1 MIMKMH
7 TKTIH
12 LSLFALSTVLLAA
25 CSGPQVRYGDAKA
38 VETVNANYGSTDLQ
52 IIAEAMT
59 RSLLQSKAISGS
71 KDAPIVTLADV
82 KNKTSEYIDTRVI
95 TDKIRTQL
103 MKSGQVRFA
112 VSVTEMQN
120 QTDELK
126 RQNQSGLY
134 KNSTIAKTGS
144 ASSGNNTCLYAS
156 SNLGKSDIHI
166 YLVFVYHIH
175 MMCPLELLQFLGT
188 YLAHDSKLCGTVILC
203 TDLSQLFCN
212 SSFKSN

>member
-1 MIMKMH
+1 MNMN
-7 TKTIH
+7 TKTIR
-12 LSLFALSTVLLAA
+12 LSAIALSVVALAA

-59 RSLLQSKAISGS
+59 RSLLQSKAIAGS

-112 VSVTEMQN
+112 VSVSEMQN
-120 QTDELK
+120 QTEELK

-134 KNSTIAKTGS
+134 KNSTIAKTGNMQGAQYRIEGS
-144 ASSGNNTCLYAS
+144 IASIVKNTKDVKDVYYVFNLNLINNESGL
-156 SNLGKSDIHI
+156 
-166 YLVFVYHIH
+166 
-175 MMCPLELLQFLGT
+175 LEWADEKEIRKMAT
-188 YLAHDSKLCGTVILC
+188 R
-203 TDLSQLFCN
+203 
-212 SSFKSN
+212 

>member
-1 MIMKMH
+1 MNMN
-7 TKTIH
+7 TKTIR
-12 LSLFALSTVLLAA
+12 LSAMALSVAALAA

-59 RSLLQSKAISGS
+59 RSLLQSKAIAGS

-134 KNSTIAKTGS
+134 KNSTIAKTGNMQGAQYRIEGS
-144 ASSGNNTCLYAS
+144 IASIVKNTKDVKDVYYVFNLNLINNESGL
-156 SNLGKSDIHI
+156 
-166 YLVFVYHIH
+166 
-175 MMCPLELLQFLGT
+175 LEW
-188 YLAHDSKLCGTVILC
+188 ADEKEIRKTV
-203 TDLSQLFCN
+203 SR
-212 SSFKSN
+212 

>member
-1 MIMKMH
+1 MNMNSKSLY
-7 TKTIH
+7 
-12 LSLFALSTVLLAA
+12 LSAIVVSVAALTA

-38 VETVNANYGSTDLQ
+38 VETVNADYGSTDLQ
-52 IIAEAMT
+52 MIAESMT
-59 RSLLQSKAISGS
+59 RSLLQTKAISGS

-112 VSVTEMQN
+112 VSVSEMQN

-134 KNSTIAKTGS
+134 KNSTIAKTGNMQGAQYRIEGS
-144 ASSGNNTCLYAS
+144 IASIVKNTKDVKDVYYVFNLNLINNESGL
-156 SNLGKSDIHI
+156 
-166 YLVFVYHIH
+166 
-175 MMCPLELLQFLGT
+175 LEWADEKEIRKT
-188 YLAHDSKLCGTVILC
+188 ATR
-203 TDLSQLFCN
+203 
-212 SSFKSN
+212 

>member
-1 MIMKMH
+1 MIMKIH
-7 TKTIH
+7 TKTIY
-12 LSLFALSTVLLAA
+12 LPAFAMSVLLLTA

-38 VETVNANYGSTDLQ
+38 VETVNTNYGSTDLQ
-52 IIAEAMT
+52 MIAEAMT

-112 VSVTEMQN
+112 VSITEMQN

-134 KNSTIAKTGS
+134 KNSAIAKTGNMQGAQYRIEGS
-144 ASSGNNTCLYAS
+144 IASIVKNTKDVKDVYYVFNLNLINNESGL
-156 SNLGKSDIHI
+156 
-166 YLVFVYHIH
+166 
-175 MMCPLELLQFLGT
+175 LEWADEKEIRKT
-188 YLAHDSKLCGTVILC
+188 ATR
-203 TDLSQLFCN
+203 
-212 SSFKSN
+212 

>member
-1 MIMKMH
+1 MKLH
-7 TKTIH
+7 TKTIP
-12 LSLFALSTVLLAA
+12 LSAVVLAATLLAA
-25 CSGPQVRYGDAKA
+25 CSGPQVRYGDAKE

-103 MKSGQVRFA
+103 VKSGQVRFA
-112 VSVTEMQN
+112 VSVSEMQN

-134 KNSTIAKTGS
+134 KNSTIAKTGNMQGAQYRIEGS
-144 ASSGNNTCLYAS
+144 IASIVKTNKDVKDVYYVFNLDLINNESGL
-156 SNLGKSDIHI
+156 
-166 YLVFVYHIH
+166 
-175 MMCPLELLQFLGT
+175 LEWADEKEIRKT
-188 YLAHDSKLCGTVILC
+188 ATR
-203 TDLSQLFCN
+203 
-212 SSFKSN
+212 

>member
-1 MIMKMH
+1 MIMKIH

-12 LSLFALSTVLLAA
+12 LSALTLSAVLLVA

-112 VSVTEMQN
+112 VSITEMQN

-134 KNSTIAKTGS
+134 KNSTIAKTGNMQGAQYRIEGS
-144 ASSGNNTCLYAS
+144 IASIVKSTKDVKDVYYVFNLNLINNESGL
-156 SNLGKSDIHI
+156 
-166 YLVFVYHIH
+166 
-175 MMCPLELLQFLGT
+175 LEWADEKEIRKT
-188 YLAHDSKLCGTVILC
+188 ATR
-203 TDLSQLFCN
+203 
-212 SSFKSN
+212 

>member
-1 MIMKMH
+1 MIMKTY
-7 TKTIH
+7 TKTLQ
-12 LSLFALSTVLLAA
+12 LSALTLSVALLAA

-52 IIAEAMT
+52 MIAEAMT

-120 QTDELK
+120 QTEELK

-134 KNSTIAKTGS
+134 KNSTIAKTGNMQGAQYRIEGS
-144 ASSGNNTCLYAS
+144 IASIVKNTKDVKDVYYVFNLNLINNESGL
-156 SNLGKSDIHI
+156 
-166 YLVFVYHIH
+166 
-175 MMCPLELLQFLGT
+175 LEWADEKEIRKT
-188 YLAHDSKLCGTVILC
+188 ATR
-203 TDLSQLFCN
+203 
-212 SSFKSN
+212 

>member
-1 MIMKMH
+1 MNM
-7 TKTIH
+7 KTIH
-12 LSLFALSTVLLAA
+12 LFAIILSVAALAA

-38 VETVNANYGSTDLQ
+38 VETINANYGSTDLQ
-52 IIAEAMT
+52 MIAEAMT

-112 VSVTEMQN
+112 VSVSEMQN
-120 QTDELK
+120 QTEELK

-134 KNSTIAKTGS
+134 KNSTIAKTGNMQGAQYRIEGS
-144 ASSGNNTCLYAS
+144 IASIVKNTKDVKDVYYVFNLNLINNESGL
-156 SNLGKSDIHI
+156 
-166 YLVFVYHIH
+166 
-175 MMCPLELLQFLGT
+175 LEWADEKEIRKT
-188 YLAHDSKLCGTVILC
+188 ATR
-203 TDLSQLFCN
+203 
-212 SSFKSN
+212 

>member
-1 MIMKMH
+1 MIMN
-7 TKTIH
+7 TKTIR
-12 LSLFALSTVLLAA
+12 LSAIALSVAALAA

-38 VETVNANYGSTDLQ
+38 VETVNADYGSTDLQ
-52 IIAEAMT
+52 MIAESMT

-112 VSVTEMQN
+112 VSITEMQN

-134 KNSTIAKTGS
+134 KNSTIAKTGNMQGAQYRIEGS
-144 ASSGNNTCLYAS
+144 IASIVKNTKDIKDVYYVFNLNLINNESGL
-156 SNLGKSDIHI
+156 
-166 YLVFVYHIH
+166 
-175 MMCPLELLQFLGT
+175 LEWADEKEIRKT
-188 YLAHDSKLCGTVILC
+188 ATR
-203 TDLSQLFCN
+203 
-212 SSFKSN
+212 

>member
-1 MIMKMH
+1 MNMK
-7 TKTIH
+7 TTAIYLPTLL
-12 LSLFALSTVLLAA
+12 LSVGLLAA

-38 VETVNANYGSTDLQ
+38 VETVNADYGSTDLQ
-52 IIAEAMT
+52 MIAESMT

-112 VSVTEMQN
+112 VSISEMQN

-134 KNSTIAKTGS
+134 KNSTIAKTGNMQGAQYRIEGS
-144 ASSGNNTCLYAS
+144 IASIVKNTKDIKDVYYVFNLNLINNESGL
-156 SNLGKSDIHI
+156 
-166 YLVFVYHIH
+166 
-175 MMCPLELLQFLGT
+175 LEWADEKEIRKT
-188 YLAHDSKLCGTVILC
+188 ATR
-203 TDLSQLFCN
+203 
-212 SSFKSN
+212 

>member
-1 MIMKMH
+1 MMMNMK
-7 TKTIH
+7 TK
-12 LSLFALSTVLLAA
+12 ALGLPAILLTSVFLIA

-38 VETVNANYGSTDLQ
+38 VETVNVNYGSTDLQ
-52 IIAEAMT
+52 MIAEAMT

-103 MKSGQVRFA
+103 LKSGQVRFA
-112 VSVTEMQN
+112 VSITEMQN

-134 KNSTIAKTGS
+134 KESTIAKTGNMQGAQYRIEGS
-144 ASSGNNTCLYAS
+144 IASIVKNTKDVKDVYYVFNLNLINNKTGL
-156 SNLGKSDIHI
+156 
-166 YLVFVYHIH
+166 
-175 MMCPLELLQFLGT
+175 LEWADEKEIRKTQT
-188 YLAHDSKLCGTVILC
+188 R
-203 TDLSQLFCN
+203 
-212 SSFKSN
+212 

>member
-1 MIMKMH
+1 MIMKIQ

-12 LSLFALSTVLLAA
+12 LSIFALSAVLLAA

-38 VETVNANYGSTDLQ
+38 VETVNVNYGSTDLQ

-82 KNKTSEYIDTRVI
+82 KNKTSEYVDTRVI

-134 KNSTIAKTGS
+134 KNSTIAKTGNMQGAQYRIEGS
-144 ASSGNNTCLYAS
+144 IASIVKTTKDVKDVYYVFNLNLINNESGL
-156 SNLGKSDIHI
+156 
-166 YLVFVYHIH
+166 
-175 MMCPLELLQFLGT
+175 LEWADEKEIRKT
-188 YLAHDSKLCGTVILC
+188 ATR
-203 TDLSQLFCN
+203 
-212 SSFKSN
+212 

>member
-1 MIMKMH
+1 MN
-7 TKTIH
+7 TKTIR
-12 LSLFALSTVLLAA
+12 LSAIALSVAALAA

-38 VETVNANYGSTDLQ
+38 VETVNADYGSTDLQ
-52 IIAEAMT
+52 MIAESMT

-112 VSVTEMQN
+112 VSITEMQN

-134 KNSTIAKTGS
+134 KNSTIAKTGNMQGAQYRIEGS
-144 ASSGNNTCLYAS
+144 IASIVKNTKDVKDVYYVFNLNLINNESGL
-156 SNLGKSDIHI
+156 
-166 YLVFVYHIH
+166 
-175 MMCPLELLQFLGT
+175 LEWADEKEIRKT
-188 YLAHDSKLCGTVILC
+188 ATR
-203 TDLSQLFCN
+203 
-212 SSFKSN
+212 

>member
-1 MIMKMH
+1 MNMN
-7 TKTIH
+7 TKTLH
-12 LSLFALSTVLLAA
+12 LSAIVLAVATLAA

-38 VETVNANYGSTDLQ
+38 VETVNVNYGSTDLQ
-52 IIAEAMT
+52 MIAEAMT

-112 VSVTEMQN
+112 VSVSEMQN
-120 QTDELK
+120 QTEELK

-134 KNSTIAKTGS
+134 KNSTIAKTGNMQGAQYRIEGS
-144 ASSGNNTCLYAS
+144 IASIVKSTKDVKDVYYVFNLNLINNESGL
-156 SNLGKSDIHI
+156 
-166 YLVFVYHIH
+166 
-175 MMCPLELLQFLGT
+175 LEWADEKEIRKT
-188 YLAHDSKLCGTVILC
+188 STR
-203 TDLSQLFCN
+203 
-212 SSFKSN
+212 

>member
-1 MIMKMH
+1 M
-7 TKTIH
+7 
-12 LSLFALSTVLLAA
+12 
-25 CSGPQVRYGDAKA
+25 
-38 VETVNANYGSTDLQ
+38 
-52 IIAEAMT
+52 IAEAMT

-112 VSVTEMQN
+112 VSITEMQN

-134 KNSTIAKTGS
+134 KNSTIAKTGNMQGAQYRIEGS
-144 ASSGNNTCLYAS
+144 IASIVKNTKDVKDVYYVFNLNLINNESGL
-156 SNLGKSDIHI
+156 
-166 YLVFVYHIH
+166 
-175 MMCPLELLQFLGT
+175 LEWADEKEIRKT
-188 YLAHDSKLCGTVILC
+188 ATR
-203 TDLSQLFCN
+203 
-212 SSFKSN
+212 

>member
-1 MIMKMH
+1 MKLH
-7 TKTIH
+7 TKTIQ
-12 LSLFALSTVLLAA
+12 LSAVMLAATVLAA
-25 CSGPQVRYGDAKA
+25 CSGPQVRYGDAKE

-52 IIAEAMT
+52 MIAEAMT

-103 MKSGQVRFA
+103 LKSGQVRFA
-112 VSVTEMQN
+112 VSISEMQN

-134 KNSTIAKTGS
+134 KNSTIAKTGNMQGAQYRIEGS
-144 ASSGNNTCLYAS
+144 IAS
-156 SNLGKSDIHI
+156 I
-166 YLVFVYHIH
+166 V
-175 MMCPLELLQFLGT
+175 
-188 YLAHDSKLCGTVILC
+188 
-203 TDLSQLFCN
+203 
-212 SSFKSN
+212 KSNKDVKDVYYVFNLNLINNESGLLEWADEKEIRKTLVR

>member
-1 MIMKMH
+1 MTMKMH

-12 LSLFALSTVLLAA
+12 LSAFALSAVLLAA

-52 IIAEAMT
+52 MIAEAMT

-112 VSVTEMQN
+112 VSVSEMQN
-120 QTDELK
+120 QTEEFKL
-126 RQNQSGLY
+126 
-134 KNSTIAKTGS
+134 
-144 ASSGNNTCLYAS
+144 SSLRW
-156 SNLGKSDIHI
+156 
-166 YLVFVYHIH
+166 
-175 MMCPLELLQFLGT
+175 
-188 YLAHDSKLCGTVILC
+188 
-203 TDLSQLFCN
+203 
-212 SSFKSN
+212 

>member
-1 MIMKMH
+1 MYMKN
-7 TKTIH
+7 KTIH
-12 LSLFALSTVLLAA
+12 LTVFVLSVGLLAA

-52 IIAEAMT
+52 MIAEAMT

-112 VSVTEMQN
+112 VSINEMQN

-134 KNSTIAKTGS
+134 KNSTIAKTGNMQGAQYRIEGS
-144 ASSGNNTCLYAS
+144 IASIVKTNKDVKDVYYVFNLNLINNESGL
-156 SNLGKSDIHI
+156 
-166 YLVFVYHIH
+166 
-175 MMCPLELLQFLGT
+175 LEWADEKEIRKT
-188 YLAHDSKLCGTVILC
+188 ATR
-203 TDLSQLFCN
+203 
-212 SSFKSN
+212 

>member
-1 MIMKMH
+1 MIMKTY
-7 TKTIH
+7 TKTIQ
-12 LSLFALSTVLLAA
+12 LSALTVSVALLAA

-52 IIAEAMT
+52 MIAEAMT

-112 VSVTEMQN
+112 VSVSEMQN
-120 QTDELK
+120 QTEELK

-134 KNSTIAKTGS
+134 KNSTIAKTGNMQGAQYRIEGS
-144 ASSGNNTCLYAS
+144 IASIVKNTNDVTDVYYVFNLNLINNESGL
-156 SNLGKSDIHI
+156 
-166 YLVFVYHIH
+166 
-175 MMCPLELLQFLGT
+175 LEWADEKEIRKT
-188 YLAHDSKLCGTVILC
+188 ATR
-203 TDLSQLFCN
+203 
-212 SSFKSN
+212 